1 MIKLCFK
8 LFVAE
13 GHDPSLPLIE
23 TTTKKVSEQLF
34 LFCLLDCLFRSELIE
49 GPLPHFLSN

>member
-1 MIKLCFK
+1 MTKLCFT
-8 LFVAE
+8 LFAAE
-13 GHDPSLPLIE
+13 GHDPSPPLIE
-23 TTTKKVSEQLF
+23 TTTKNFSEQLF